1 MKTRNKLYDKSRL
14 RLLCLLTA
22 LLGLFGAG
30 QTWAGNPTTL
40 TVGGTNALNGGYWL
54 TNADG
59 TLTPDG
65 ASESDYNVKYD
76 KDSNTLTLKDATI
89 NGTKTIGHVGT
100 GIYAEGDLT
109 IVLEG
114 SSTVTGVQDPNG
126 DSQSIRVSGNLTI
139 QGGGSLTAQGANTTS
154 DGSSYGIFVIGSF
167 TQQSGSVTASGGNVS
182 GNQTSEG
189 LYVYGSTVTVQGGTL
204 TATGGTTGSGSYGI
218 SANGSVTVSD
228 ATVTATGGSGYE
240 SYGLY
245 IDSSSPSVTLSGS
258 GSLTARS
265 ESADRAG
272 GIYVR
277 NLLGSAGAVT
287 VGDNSTL
294 LTNSVILYDRSY
306 AEKPLAPTGNGS
318 WLIYGQSDQ
327 PSAVGGNYTLEE
339 NITIESGNTLTIPAG
354 STLTI
359 PNDKTLTVDNANQ
372 LVVNG
377 ELVLEGTFENANELT
392 GTGNLVLGEI
402 TLTDDE
408 GISEYAGYHLKLKSK
423 KVTYVRALSD
433 NSQYGTICL
442 PFVPTSVAGGQV
454 TYYQVLELESDEITL
469 VETDFEAGKPLFY
482 RTSGTGSITFSAESA
497 AGVELVTTPA
507 TDSFMEGTMSEVI
520 PNAGYFLK
528 NNNFYPITNG
538 VKVKVK
544 PFRAYVKGQNDAS
557 QASVMSVNVARP

>member
-1 MKTRNKLYDKSRL
+1 MSADNVYYN
-14 RLLCLLTA
+14 
-22 LLGLFGAG
+22 
-30 QTWAGNPTTL
+30 GN
-40 TVGGTNALNGGYWL
+40 G
-54 TNADG
+54 
-59 TLTPDG
+59 
-65 ASESDYNVKYD
+65 
-76 KDSNTLTLKDATI
+76 TLTLKDATI
-89 NGTKTIGHVGT
+89 NGTNTIYHVGA
-100 GIYAEGDLT
+100 GIFASGDLT

-114 SSTVTGVQDPNG
+114 SSTVKGVQDPNG
-126 DSQSIRVSGNLTI
+126 ETQSIRVEGNLTI
-139 QGGGSLTAQGANTTS
+139 QGGGSLTAQGAETS
-154 DGSSYGIFVIGSF
+154 SGSSYGIFVFGSF
-167 TQQSGSVTASGGNVS
+167 TQQSGSVTASGGNIN
-182 GNQTSEG
+182 GNHTSTG
-189 LYVYGSTVTVQGGTL
+189 LYVSDGTVTAQDGTL
-204 TATGGTTGSGSYGI
+204 TATGGDTSGRSYGI

-228 ATVTATGGSGYE
+228 AAVTATGGTGNY

-245 IDSSSPSVTLSGS
+245 VDSSSPSVTLSGS

-265 ESADRAG
+265 GSGTDTAV
-272 GIYVR
+272 GIYL
-277 NLLGSAGAVT
+277 NNIWGSTGSVT

-294 LTNSVILYDRSY
+294 LANSVILYDNSFT
-306 AEKPLAPTGNGS
+306 EKPLAPTGDGS

-377 ELVLEGTFENANELT
+377 ELVLEGTFENAKNLT

-423 KVTYVRALSD
+423 KVTYTRALSD

-442 PFVPTSVAGGQV
+442 PFVPTSVADGQV

-482 RTSGTGSITFSAESA
+482 QKSGTGSITFSAESA

-507 TDSFMEGTMSEVI
+507 TDNFMVGTMSEVI

-538 VKVKVK
+538 DKVKVK
-544 PFRAYVKGQNDAS
+544 SFRAYVKGQNDAS